1 MSLIVNEIFY
11 SIQGESTYAG
21 LPCVFV
27 RLTGC
32 NMRCSYCDTAYAYD
46 EGSPMQL
53 LDIIDII
60 ETYKCNIIEITGG
73 EPLLQ
78 DDTPALIS
86 RLIRKKYHVLMETNG
101 SFDIRMA
108 DPRCIK
114 IMDIKCPS
122 SGEHE
127 ACDLHNFRYLGDKD
141 QIKFVIGDRQDYEYA
156 KRMLN
161 KIPSKIS
168 MGNRL
173 FSPIKEKLAPPELA
187 GWILED
193 RLRVRLHL
201 QLHRVIWP
209 EIDRGV

>member
-32 NMRCSYCDTAYAYD
+32 NMRCAYCDTAYAYD
-46 EGSPMQL
+46 EGHPMQISEIL
-53 LDIIDII
+53 N
-60 ETYKCNIIEITGG
+60 TVGTFHCSMVEITGG

-78 DDTPALIS
+78 DKTPKLIS
-86 RLIRKKYHVLMETNG
+86 SLIRKKYQVLMETNG
-101 SFDIRMA
+101 SFDIRMV
-108 DPRCIK
+108 DPRCIR
-114 IMDIKCPS
+114 IMDVKCPG

-127 ACDLHNFRYLGDKD
+127 KCDLRNFRHLGKRD

-156 KRMLN
+156 KNILN
-161 KIPSKIS
+161 KIPPSIPT
-168 MGNRL
+168 GNLL
-173 FSPIKEKLAPPELA
+173 FSPIRGTLSPAELA

-193 RLRVRLHL
+193 HLKVRLHL

-209 EIDRGV
+209 EIERGV

>member
-32 NMRCSYCDTAYAYD
+32 NMRCAYCDTVYAYD
-46 EGSPMQL
+46 QGRSMQISEI
-53 LDIIDII
+53 LDSIR
-60 ETYKCNIIEITGG
+60 TFHCSMVEITGG

-78 DDTPALIS
+78 VETPGLIAS
-86 RLIRKKYHVLMETNG
+86 LLRNQYRVLMETNG

-114 IMDIKCPS
+114 IMDVKCPG

-127 ACDLHNFRYLGDKD
+127 KCDLRNFRHLGKRD
-141 QIKFVIGDRQDYEYA
+141 QIKFVIGDRQDYEYT
-156 KRMLN
+156 KNILN
-161 KIPSKIS
+161 KIPPSIPT
-168 MGNRL
+168 GNL
-173 FSPIKEKLAPPELA
+173 LLSPIRETLSPAELA

-193 RLRVRLHL
+193 HLKARLHL
-201 QLHRVIWP
+201 QLHRVVWP
-209 EIDRGV
+209 DIERGV

>member
-32 NMRCSYCDTAYAYD
+32 NMRCAYCDTAYAYD
-46 EGSPMQL
+46 EGHSMRISEI
-53 LDIIDII
+53 LDSIGAFH
-60 ETYKCNIIEITGG
+60 CNMVEVTGG

-78 DDTPALIS
+78 DKTPHLIS
-86 RLIRKKYHVLMETNG
+86 SLLRKDYQVLMETNG

-108 DPRCIK
+108 DSRCVRV
-114 IMDIKCPS
+114 MDVKCPS

-127 ACDLHNFRYLGDKD
+127 KCDLRNFRHLGKRD
-141 QIKFVIGDRQDYEYA
+141 QIKFVIGNRQDYEYA
-156 KRMLN
+156 RGMLN
-161 KIPSKIS
+161 KVPSSIPT
-168 MGNRL
+168 GNL
-173 FSPIKEKLAPPELA
+173 LLSPIRENLAPAELA

-193 RLRVRLHL
+193 RLKARLHL
-201 QLHRVIWP
+201 QLHRTIWP
-209 EIDRGV
+209 EIEKGV